1 MLYDKV
7 DNYECTTTH
16 KLKDIKDQIDVV
28 LSSLDKDSH
37 HLVNNYTTWY
47 EEDNKRK
54 KHLATLL
61 HQKIP
66 FQ

>member
-16 KLKDIKDQIDVV
+16 KLKDIKDQIDAV

-37 HLVNNYTTWY
+37 PLVNNYTTWY
-47 EEDNKRK
+47 EEDNKEK
-54 KHLATLL
+54 NICFSAA
-61 HQKIP
+61 
-66 FQ
+66 